1 MDDREN
7 GGPVERIPIVDAD
20 AHINEPVVRP
30 GPPED
35 EMMPWADLAKHYPG
49 WQQPGRSG
57 GEIVNLI
64 EEKLYPTQEG
74 RGRGVPVASAMHPAA
89 AEGALSL
96 DARIRDIDAEGID
109 VQVLYGGLSI
119 GASTFEDRGFAA
131 DFCRAYNDWLVEVC
145 SRHPGRLKAVA
156 VVPIQHVE
164 EAINELRRTANLG
177 VVGVMI
183 PPVVG
188 DRNLDDPALLPFFEA
203 TAALDT
209 AVAVHGAPGMNVP
222 LPGAERFDNYAQVHC
237 LSFPVDQM
245 VAVTALAMGGVLDRF
260 PSLRVAFL
268 ESGIGWVPYFVHRM
282 ADHKEKRG
290 DLLPH
295 MTSDPRELIERGQCF
310 FSFECDEHL
319 LEPYVEHLGAD
330 SLVFSS
336 DYPHWDCN
344 YPGSVETARAISKGL
359 GEDVTAKILGGNAIR
374 LYGLDRVAA

>member
-1 MDDREN
+1 MERT
-7 GGPVERIPIVDAD
+7 PVVDAD

-30 GPPED
+30 APPED
-35 EMMPWADLAKHYPG
+35 EMEPWNALAERHPG

-57 GEIVNLI
+57 DQTVNLI
-64 EEKLYPTQEG
+64 EGKLYPTQEG

-89 AEGALSL
+89 AQGALSL

-109 VQVLYGGLSI
+109 VQVLYGALCI
-119 GASTFEDRGFAA
+119 GASTFTDRGFAA

-145 SRHPGRLKAVA
+145 SRHPGRLEAVA

-164 EAINELRRTANLG
+164 VTVEELRRAATLG

-188 DRNLDDPALLPFFEA
+188 DRNLDDPSFVPFFEA
-203 TAALDT
+203 AADLDI
-209 AVAVHGAPGMNVP
+209 AVAVHSAPGMNVP

-245 VAVTALAMGGVLDRF
+245 VALTALAMGGVLDRF

-268 ESGIGWVPYFVHRM
+268 ESGVGWVPYFVHRM
-282 ADHKEKRG
+282 EEHKEKRG

-295 MTSDPRELIERGQCF
+295 MRSDPREIIQRGQCF
-310 FSFECDEHL
+310 FSFECEEPL
-319 LEPYVEHLGAD
+319 LEPYVQHLGAA

-336 DYPHWDCN
+336 DYPHWDCD
-344 YPGSVETARAISKGL
+344 YPGTVETARANAKTL
-359 GEDVTAKILGGNAIR
+359 GEDLVDQIMGRNAMR
-374 LYGLDRVAA
+374 LYGLDRAA